1 VPADLKASVCMAVYD
16 GAAFLEPQVE
26 SILAQLGDGDELIV
40 VDDASQDDSPGM
52 LKRIGDSRLHVHR
65 NERNLG
71 VLATFERA
79 LSLSRGEILFLSD
92 QDDVWLP
99 GKMAKALEVFASN
112 PGVTMVASDARLIDE
127 HGRTVNESFF
137 SVRGPFSRGFVRNF
151 VKNKYLG
158 CTLSFRRAM
167 LRYFLPIPRDVPM
180 HDIWFGLLN
189 EIYGKTWFIDEPLV
203 AYRRHRHNASPFVH
217 AGLGRMLLWRARLAK
232 NIALRVFR

>member
-1 VPADLKASVCMAVYD
+1 MAMHN
-16 GAAFLEPQVE
+16 GAAFIRAQVE
-26 SILAQLGDGDELIV
+26 SILVQLGPQDELII
-40 VDDASQDDSPGM
+40 VDDASSDESPGI
-52 LKRIGDSRLHVHR
+52 LNTIRDARLHVHR

-71 VLATFERA
+71 VLPTFERA
-79 LSLSRGEILFLSD
+79 LELARGEILFLSD

-112 PGVTMVASDARLIDE
+112 PEVTMVASDARLIDE

-137 SVRGPFSRGFVRNF
+137 SVRGRFSGGFIRNF

-189 EIYGKTWFIDEPLV
+189 EIYGKTWFIDQPLV

-232 NIALRVFR
+232 NIAFRVFR

>member
-1 VPADLKASVCMAVYD
+1 MAMHN
-16 GAAFLEPQVE
+16 GAAFIRAQVE
-26 SILAQLGDGDELIV
+26 SILVQLGPQDELII
-40 VDDASQDDSPGM
+40 VDDASSDESPGI
-52 LKRIGDSRLHVHR
+52 LNTIRDARLHVHR

-71 VLATFERA
+71 VLPTFERA
-79 LSLSRGEILFLSD
+79 LELARGEILFLSD

-112 PGVTMVASDARLIDE
+112 PEVTMVASDARLIDE

-189 EIYGKTWFIDEPLV
+189 EIYGETYFIDAPLV
-203 AYRRHRHNASPFVH
+203 AYRRHRSNASPLIH
-217 AGLGRMLLWRARLAK
+217 RGPGQILLWRARLAK
-232 NIALRVFR
+232 NLVLRVFR